1 MFVSVFYGGESTG
14 IKTVF
19 LLSLTF
25 LFFFFI
31 IKNNK
36 MWDIQR
42 IEISE
47 EV

>member
-1 MFVSVFYGGESTG
+1 MSVSVFYGGTG
-14 IKTVF
+14 EGIENSF

-25 LFFFFI
+25 LFSFFI